1 MGLVP
6 MGTVETDLRR
16 IRQRLEVEG
25 RAMDYIAILEKEP
38 TSLWGVYFPDL
49 PGCVTAGAT
58 ADQATRRALEALRLY
73 VETAGPDEVLPA
85 PRSLDALLGDPDVA
99 KALAAGAIAF
109 RVPVLAA
116 SGKPERVN
124 ISVDSGVLRAVD
136 DAAKSSGLTR
146 SAFLV
151 AAAEAKIADMV

>member
-1 MGLVP
+1 
-6 MGTVETDLRR
+6 
-16 IRQRLEVEG
+16 
-25 RAMDYIAILEKEP
+25 MDYIAILEKEP
-38 TSLWGVYFPDL
+38 ASLWGVYFPDL
-49 PGCVTAGAT
+49 PGCVTAGQT
-58 ADQATRRALEALRLY
+58 ADQATRRAVEALRLY
-73 VETAGPDEVLPA
+73 IEDAGSDEVLPT
-85 PRSLDALLGDPDVA
+85 PRSLDDLLSDAEIA
-99 KALAAGAIAF
+99 KALATGAVAF

-136 DAAKSSGLTR
+136 QAAKTSGLTR